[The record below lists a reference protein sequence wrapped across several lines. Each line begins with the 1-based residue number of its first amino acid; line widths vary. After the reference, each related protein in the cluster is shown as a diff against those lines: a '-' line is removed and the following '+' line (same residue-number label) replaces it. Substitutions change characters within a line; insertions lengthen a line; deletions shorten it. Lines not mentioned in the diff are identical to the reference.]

1 MFIMEFAS
9 NGKTLTFIIFNAV
22 IVLFIGCLAF
32 LLNMAFN
39 AAIIIPLAMI
49 VGLILSIIF
58 VIPIMNWL
66 SKD

>member
-1 MFIMEFAS
+1 MKNI
-9 NGKTLTFIIFNAV
+9 LTFIIFNTV

-32 LLNMAFN
+32 LLNIAFN

-58 VIPIMNWL
+58 AIPIMNWL
-66 SKD
+66 FKD

>member
-1 MFIMEFAS
+1 ME
-9 NGKTLTFIIFNAV
+9 KILTFIIFNTV

-32 LLNMAFN
+32 LLNIAFN

-58 VIPIMNWL
+58 AIPIMNWL
-66 SKD
+66 FKD